1 MHPLLH
7 AARPILIDLAATLV
21 FYGVLAATGQVAI
34 AVAVGMALG
43 VAQLAVTKARG
54 RQISALQWM
63 SLALVV
69 IMGGATLF
77 THDARFILI
86 KPTIVYA
93 AVGAAM
99 LQRGWMARYMPP
111 AAENRIPKS
120 YVVAAGYVW
129 AGLMFISAALN
140 LALALTL
147 DAASVARVMAI
158 WSPASKI
165 VLFAAQYAVFRSVA
179 VRNARAA
186 AQEASAQAAA

>member
-1 MHPLLH
+1 MHPLFH

-111 AAENRIPKS
+111 AADGRIPAGFII
-120 YVVAAGYVW
+120 AAGYVW
-129 AGLMFISAALN
+129 SGLMFASAVLN

-147 DAASVARVMAI
+147 DAASVARAMAI

-165 VLFAAQYAVFRSVA
+165 VLFAAQYVVFRSVA

-186 AQEASAQAAA
+186 EDAAARVAA

>member
-1 MHPLLH
+1 MSPLVY
-7 AARPILIDLAATLV
+7 AARPILIDMAATLV
-21 FYGVLAATGQVAI
+21 FYVFLAASGDVAL
-34 AVAVGMALG
+34 ATFVGIALG
-43 VAQLAVTKARG
+43 VAQVVLMKLRG
-54 RQISALQWM
+54 RKIAAMQWTA
-63 SLALVV
+63 LALVV

-111 AAENRIPKS
+111 AADGRIPAGFII
-120 YVVAAGYVW
+120 AAGYVW
-129 AGLMFISAALN
+129 SGLMFASAVLN

-147 DAASVARVMAI
+147 DAASVARAMAI

-165 VLFAAQYAVFRSVA
+165 VLFAAQYVVFRSVA

-186 AQEASAQAAA
+186 QAAA

>member
-1 MHPLLH
+1 M
-7 AARPILIDLAATLV
+7 
-21 FYGVLAATGQVAI
+21 AI

-111 AAENRIPKS
+111 AADGRIRAGFII
-120 YVVAAGYVW
+120 AAGYVW
-129 AGLMFISAALN
+129 SGLMFASAVLN

-147 DAASVARVMAI
+147 DAASVARAMAI

-165 VLFAAQYAVFRSVA
+165 VLFAAQYVVFRSVA

-186 AQEASAQAAA
+186 QAAA

>member
-1 MHPLLH
+1 MHPLFH

-43 VAQLAVTKARG
+43 IAQLAVTKARG

-99 LQRGWMARYMPP
+99 FQRGWMARYMPP

-129 AGLMFISAALN
+129 AGLMFVSAALN
-140 LALALTL
+140 LAVALTL
-147 DAASVARVMAI
+147 DAASVARAMAI

>member
-1 MHPLLH
+1 MHPLFH

-54 RQISALQWM
+54 RKISALQWM

-111 AAENRIPKS
+111 GAETRIPQG
-120 YVVAAGYVW
+120 YIVTAGYVW
-129 AGLMFISAALN
+129 AGLMFVSAVLS

-147 DAASVARVMAI
+147 DAASVARIMAI

-165 VLFAAQYAVFRSVA
+165 VLFAAQYLLFRSVA
-179 VRNARAA
+179 ARSVRAA
-186 AQEASAQAAA
+186 EAAAAQAAA